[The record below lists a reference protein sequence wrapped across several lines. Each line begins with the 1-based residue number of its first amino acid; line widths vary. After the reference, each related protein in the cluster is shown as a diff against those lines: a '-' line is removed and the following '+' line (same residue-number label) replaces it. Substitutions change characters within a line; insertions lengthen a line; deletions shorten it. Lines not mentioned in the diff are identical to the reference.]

1 MGLVAR
7 MAPKG
12 RTVPFGYFFGPRRA
26 EIPALDE
33 MANLQPSMAILLK
46 KFGTVDL
53 DNGRWTVLGRL
64 PDWNR
69 EQWSMPS
76 FLRKSIPPD
85 KPVAKI
91 ITHDQNNPLIEISE
105 VRVPAGEPLPDL
117 PGDGLAGSGAI
128 EIMLEKLLS
137 NSVWLV

>member
-7 MAPKG
+7 IAHKG

-53 DNGRWTVLGRL
+53 DNGRWKVLGRL
-64 PDWNR
+64 PDWDR
-69 EQWSMPS
+69 EQWLMPS
-76 FLRKSIPPD
+76 FLRKSIDTPT
-85 KPVAKI
+85 AKI
-91 ITHDQNNPLIEISE
+91 ITYDQDNPLVSVSE
-105 VRVPAGEPLPDL
+105 VPVPAGQPFPNL
-117 PGDGLAGSGAI
+117 PGDGLAGSGR
-128 EIMLEKLLS
+128 LRSCLKS
-137 NSVWLV
+137 C